1 MYLFLWYR
9 LLGSIWIDVD
19 FKWSDLILL
28 FNENDLN
35 LDMIVYFWEFYHDGF
50 EMIVYYDWFEILYA
64 KDCVLAV
71 I

>member
-9 LLGSIWIDVD
+9 RLGSIWIDVD